1 MHQQKIFITKT
12 DYQRLQNLLLS
23 DFTQAIGNKP
33 YLSGLHAELAVAH
46 IVESEETPADI
57 VTMNSTVRLRDLETD
72 ELETY
77 TLVYPQDANIKEGK
91 LSILTP
97 IGTAILGYRIG
108 DQLRSRA
115 LAGGSK
121 IRVEEILFQPER
133 SGLTI

>member
-1 MHQQKIFITKT
+1 
-12 DYQRLQNLLLS
+12 
-23 DFTQAIGNKP
+23 
-33 YLSGLHAELAVAH
+33 
-46 IVESEETPADI
+46 PADI

-115 LAGGSK
+115 LAG
-121 IRVEEILFQPER
+121 
-133 SGLTI
+133 